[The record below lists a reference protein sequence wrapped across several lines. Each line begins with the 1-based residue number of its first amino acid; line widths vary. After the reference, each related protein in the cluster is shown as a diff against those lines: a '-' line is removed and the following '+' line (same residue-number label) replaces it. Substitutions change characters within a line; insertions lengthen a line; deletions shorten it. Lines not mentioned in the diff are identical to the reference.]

1 MGIGFYFYHIGFTM
15 CSGIYTLIGS
25 LFWDLRFESSV
36 ILYGSQAQSHV
47 PRLVCLFESSVILYG
62 SQAFP
67 DADLSV
73 LSFESSVILYGS
85 QALR

>member
-36 ILYGSQAQSHV
+36 ILYGSQATPYEATQMQ
-47 PRLVCLFESSVILYG
+47 RFESSVILYG
-62 SQAFP
+62 SQAVDTAR
-67 DADLSV
+67 DALS
-73 LSFESSVILYGS
+73 
-85 QALR
+85 